1 MIKKLNKHKGFRNR
15 PMWVYYHDK
24 DTDDLSRVS
33 YQAWEIYFILKDLH
47 ERIWLHSLRLKHSLL
62 YEHTRKLKAE
72 LKLQQRIVDEH
83 LNQIRLLL
91 KDNEKLKNETFEK
104 RIAEDELKIV
114 K

>member
-1 MIKKLNKHKGFRNR
+1 MLIH
-15 PMWVYYHDK
+15 YHDK
-24 DTDDLSRVS
+24 DTDDLRRVD
-33 YQAWEIYFILKDLH
+33 YQAREIYFILKDLH

-62 YEHTRKLKAE
+62 YEHTRELKAE

-91 KDNEKLKNETFEK
+91 KDNEKLKNETFKK

>member
-1 MIKKLNKHKGFRNR
+1 MIK
-15 PMWVYYHDK
+15 
-24 DTDDLSRVS
+24 
-33 YQAWEIYFILKDLH
+33 
-47 ERIWLHSLRLKHSLL
+47 
-62 YEHTRKLKAE
+62 KLKAE

-91 KDNEKLKNETFEK
+91 KDNDKLKNETFEK

>member
-1 MIKKLNKHKGFRNR
+1 MLIH
-15 PMWVYYHDK
+15 YHDK
-24 DTDDLSRVS
+24 DTDDLRRVD

-62 YEHTRKLKAE
+62 YEHTRELKAE

-104 RIAEDELKIV
+104 RMAEDELRIV

>member
-1 MIKKLNKHKGFRNR
+1 M
-15 PMWVYYHDK
+15 
-24 DTDDLSRVS
+24 
-33 YQAWEIYFILKDLH
+33 
-47 ERIWLHSLRLKHSLL
+47 WLHSLRLKHSLL
-62 YEHTRKLKAE
+62 YEHTKKLKAE

-104 RIAEDELKIV
+104 RIAEDKLKIV